1 MQATTTFAVLIS
13 LPFLARS
20 RALRSVLPKSSRRL
34 TDLTAAAAVAQVT
47 LGITTLLYLVPVP
60 LAATHQAG
68 SVVLLTCLM
77 GLMGSL
83 RRPGKLVQAL
93 QRHAGKSTRIV

>member
-1 MQATTTFAVLIS
+1 MQATTTFAVLLS

-20 RALRSVLPKSSRRL
+20 RALRSVLPKSTRRL
-34 TDLTAAAAVAQVT
+34 ANLTAAAAVAQVT
-47 LGITTLLYLVPVP
+47 LG

-93 QRHAGKSTRIV
+93 QRNMSKSTRLV